1 MKIPKLKAKAF
12 SIDLGIYPY
21 TLFVCFKDLNKLEEL
36 LKTHRD
42 GCEAEVAIEVIQ
54 KINLYV
60 KENCC
65 VGCASEAFLPN
76 GNLII
81 YFPNLNLKNMNYF
94 FNMIPH
100 EAFHITEMVLS
111 NVGIPLTKSSD
122 EAYAYLTGYINEQ
135 IFKQI

>member
-12 SIDLGIYPY
+12 AIDLAIYPY
-21 TLFVCFKDLNKLEEL
+21 TIFVCFKDLNKLEEL
-36 LKTHRD
+36 LKTHKY
-42 GCEAEVAIEVIQ
+42 GCEAEIAAEVIQ
-54 KINLYV
+54 KIDLYV

-65 VGCASEAFLPN
+65 AGYCDDSSLPN

-81 YFPNLNLKNMNYF
+81 YFPNIHLKNMNYL
-94 FNMIPH
+94 FNMITH
-100 EAFHITEMVLS
+100 EAFHATEMVLS

-135 IFKQI
+135 IFEQI